1 VPELPEAETISR
13 QLAHRIVGRRVLTVQ
28 ALWPKSLVGRGVSTD
43 ELVGRTIE
51 SVTRRGK
58 VIIINLDAGL
68 SVLVHLRMTGQLIHE
83 AKGAHPQPR
92 ATRATRAVVL
102 LDDGSRLVF
111 NDQRKFGSMTV
122 LPTSEIPNDPLISR
136 MGPEPLSEGFSAAV
150 LAARLAAHPRQAVK
164 AALLDQ
170 TTIAGIGNIYADEIL
185 FSSGIHPAT
194 RCGDLSSAQVT
205 TLAQNIVGIL
215 TEGIATGGSTMR
227 DYVDATGE
235 QGSYLDHA
243 RVFART
249 GLPCLVCATP
259 IVKTRVAG
267 RGTHLCP
274 TCQPDPSST
283 HATS

>member
-1 VPELPEAETISR
+1 MPELPEAETISR

-83 AKGAHPQPR
+83 
-92 ATRATRAVVL
+92 AVVL